1 MLPTARRLRG
11 LTDMLEIISSDAL
24 SPLIHGFFTRKG
36 GASSG
41 IFQGLNCGPGST
53 DLSEVVA
60 INRARVAA
68 AMGVTPEYLQTL
80 HQVHSP
86 DVVTL
91 TAPLTMCPRAD
102 AMVTATPGIALGIL
116 TADCQPVLFA
126 DAAAGVIGAAH
137 AGWRG
142 VKDGVLEQ
150 TLEAME
156 ALGARRAH
164 TTAIIGPCISQA
176 AYEVGPEFL
185 ESFIDDNPDHT
196 RFFAGGPGDRAM
208 FDLPAFGLARLRAA
222 GIGHAEWT
230 RHCTYS
236 DEERFFSYRRT
247 THRQEA
253 DYGRLISVIRL

>member
-1 MLPTARRLRG
+1 
-11 LTDMLEIISSDAL
+11 MLEIITSDAL
-24 SPLIHGFFTRKG
+24 PHTRHGFFTRKG

-41 IFQGLNCGPGST
+41 IFHGLNCGPGST

-68 AMGVTPEYLQTL
+68 AMAVEPDHLITL

-91 TAPLTMCPRAD
+91 TGPLESRPRAD
-102 AMVTATPGIALGIL
+102 AMVTATPGLALGIL

-126 DAAAGVIGAAH
+126 DPVAGVIGAAH

-142 VKDGVLEQ
+142 VKDGVLEA
-150 TLEAME
+150 TLTAME
-156 ALGARRAH
+156 ALGAQRSD
-164 TTAIIGPCISQA
+164 TTAVIGPCISQA
-176 AYEVGPEFL
+176 AYEVGPEFV
-185 ESFIDDNPDHT
+185 ESFIDDNPEHA
-196 RFFAGGPGDRAM
+196 RFFAGGTGDRAK

-222 GIGHAEWT
+222 GVGVAEWT

-236 DEERFFSYRRT
+236 DAERFFSYRRT
-247 THRQEA
+247 THLAED